1 MRKRKYIIIALFLF
15 ASFAI
20 TQKAFAKYVMQDTLA
35 IGIYLDKTPPIIDVM
50 SDGMTE
56 SFQNFANDIVKKKQ
70 DVIIHTSDN
79 VQIKQNLY
87 QYHPSK
93 PNFDGVERQEFE
105 NGKVFSEEGYYK
117 IVAVDTSGNQT
128 EIVILLDKSAPE
140 ILVQYFKKGQASL
153 QKRTAGVQKNFS
165 MENILNSTEG
175 NNGEIQENSNEIAEE
190 IKQSEENKKEVTEVE
205 VIEENIQ
212 ETEEEETIREDAEE
226 TIEVDVIE
234 TIQETEVSEKIVEDT
249 EEIMENNDMI
259 EVTQMIETE
268 SEEEIQVLK
277 ELEKTDDEI
286 MLMAAGD
293 MYVGNEAEFRNALAM
308 QASVIRVRQSIDF
321 SAPVYI
327 NYAVTIVNEGIT
339 NSLRYGNGGSFIV
352 VQNGGSLV
360 LSGIIVDTN
369 SSGAGGMIGINI
381 QQGGYVTFI
390 NSSIVDGGLANT
402 GILINGGGSLLLWSC
417 EIVRCSLRN

>member
-1 MRKRKYIIIALFLF
+1 MKKRKNVIIALFLLV
-15 ASFAI
+15 SFANV
-20 TQKAFAKYVMQDTLA
+20 KEVFAKYVMQDTLA

-50 SDGMTE
+50 SDGTTE

-87 QYHPSK
+87 QYHPSR
-93 PNFDGVERQEFE
+93 PNFDEVERQEFE

-117 IVAVDTSGNQT
+117 IMAIDTSGNQT
-128 EIVILLDKSAPE
+128 EIVVLLDKSAPE

-153 QKRTAGVQKNFS
+153 VKQTVGVQKNFLA
-165 MENILNSTEG
+165 ENILNSIEE
-175 NNGEIQENSNEIAEE
+175 NNDEIQENVNEIVVENIQEIEPSEENEQEIAEEEVAGGRIQEIGKQETIQEDTEKMTKVEVTEEKIQEAEASEEIAEE
-190 IKQSEENKKEVTEVE
+190 IIENNEI
-205 VIEENIQ
+205 IEENLVVETEELQ
-212 ETEEEETIREDAEE
+212 ETEELEI
-226 TIEVDVIE
+226 
-234 TIQETEVSEKIVEDT
+234 TE
-249 EEIMENNDMI
+249 
-259 EVTQMIETE
+259 
-268 SEEEIQVLK
+268 
-277 ELEKTDDEI
+277 DEI
-286 MLMAAGD
+286 MLTAIGD
-293 MYVGNEAEFRNALAM
+293 MYVGNEAEFRNALEM

-321 SAPVYI
+321 TSPIYI

-352 VQNGGSLV
+352 VQKGGSLV
-360 LSGIIVDTN
+360 LSGMIVDTH
-369 SSGAGGMIGINI
+369 SSGVGGMIGINI

-417 EIVRCSLRN
+417 EIVRCGLRN

>member
-1 MRKRKYIIIALFLF
+1 MKKRKNVIISLFLLV
-15 ASFAI
+15 SFANV
-20 TQKAFAKYVMQDTLA
+20 KEVFEKYVMQDTLA

-50 SDGMTE
+50 SDGTTE

-87 QYHPSK
+87 QYHPSR
-93 PNFDGVERQEFE
+93 PNFDEVERQEFE

-117 IVAVDTSGNQT
+117 IMAIDTSGNQT
-128 EIVILLDKSAPE
+128 EIVVLLDKSAPE

-153 QKRTAGVQKNFS
+153 VKQTVGVQKNFLA
-165 MENILNSTEG
+165 ENILNSIEE
-175 NNGEIQENSNEIAEE
+175 NNDEIQENVNEIVVENIQEIEPSEENEQEIAEEEVAGGRIQEIGKQETIQEDTEKMTKVEVTEEKIQEAEASEEIAEE
-190 IKQSEENKKEVTEVE
+190 IIENNEI
-205 VIEENIQ
+205 IEENLVVETEELQ
-212 ETEEEETIREDAEE
+212 ETEELEI
-226 TIEVDVIE
+226 
-234 TIQETEVSEKIVEDT
+234 TE
-249 EEIMENNDMI
+249 
-259 EVTQMIETE
+259 
-268 SEEEIQVLK
+268 
-277 ELEKTDDEI
+277 DEI
-286 MLMAAGD
+286 MLTAIGD
-293 MYVGNEAEFRNALAM
+293 MYVGNEAEFRNALEM

-321 SAPVYI
+321 TSPIYI

-352 VQNGGSLV
+352 VQKGGSLV
-360 LSGIIVDTN
+360 LSGMIVDTH
-369 SSGAGGMIGINI
+369 SSGVGGMIGINI

-417 EIVRCSLRN
+417 EIVRCGLRN

>member
-1 MRKRKYIIIALFLF
+1 MKKRKNVIIALFLLV
-15 ASFAI
+15 SFANV
-20 TQKAFAKYVMQDTLA
+20 KEVFAKYVMQDTLA

-50 SDGMTE
+50 SDGTTE

-87 QYHPSK
+87 QYHPSR
-93 PNFDGVERQEFE
+93 PNFDEVERQEFE

-117 IVAVDTSGNQT
+117 IMAIDTSGNQT
-128 EIVILLDKSAPE
+128 EIVVLLDKSAPE

-153 QKRTAGVQKNFS
+153 VKQTVGVQKNFLA
-165 MENILNSTEG
+165 ENILNSIEE
-175 NNGEIQENSNEIAEE
+175 NNDEIQENVNEIVVENIQEIEPSEENEQEIAEEEVAGGRIQEIGKQETIQEDTEKMTKVEVTEEKIQEAEASEEIAEE
-190 IKQSEENKKEVTEVE
+190 IIENNEI
-205 VIEENIQ
+205 IEENLVVETEELQ
-212 ETEEEETIREDAEE
+212 ETEELEI
-226 TIEVDVIE
+226 
-234 TIQETEVSEKIVEDT
+234 TE
-249 EEIMENNDMI
+249 
-259 EVTQMIETE
+259 
-268 SEEEIQVLK
+268 
-277 ELEKTDDEI
+277 DEI
-286 MLMAAGD
+286 MLTAIGD
-293 MYVGNEAEFRNALAM
+293 MYVGNEAEFRNALEM

-321 SAPVYI
+321 TSPIYI

-352 VQNGGSLV
+352 VQKGGSLL
-360 LSGIIVDTN
+360 LSGMIVDTH
-369 SSGAGGMIGINI
+369 SSGVGGMIGINI

-417 EIVRCSLRN
+417 EIVRCGLRN

>member
-1 MRKRKYIIIALFLF
+1 MKKRKNVIIALFLLV
-15 ASFAI
+15 SFANV
-20 TQKAFAKYVMQDTLA
+20 KEVFAKYVMQDTLA

-50 SDGMTE
+50 SDGTTE

-87 QYHPSK
+87 QYHPSR
-93 PNFDGVERQEFE
+93 PNFDEVERQEFE

-117 IVAVDTSGNQT
+117 IMAIDTSGNQT
-128 EIVILLDKSAPE
+128 EIVVLLDKSAPE

-153 QKRTAGVQKNFS
+153 VKQTVGVQKNFLA
-165 MENILNSTEG
+165 ENILNSIEE
-175 NNGEIQENSNEIAEE
+175 NNDEIQENVNEIVVENIQEIEPSEENEQEIAEEEVAGGRIQEIGKQETIQEDTEKMTKVEVTEEKIQEAEASEEIAEE
-190 IKQSEENKKEVTEVE
+190 IIENNEI
-205 VIEENIQ
+205 IEENLVVETEELQ
-212 ETEEEETIREDAEE
+212 ETEELEI
-226 TIEVDVIE
+226 
-234 TIQETEVSEKIVEDT
+234 TE
-249 EEIMENNDMI
+249 
-259 EVTQMIETE
+259 
-268 SEEEIQVLK
+268 
-277 ELEKTDDEI
+277 DEI
-286 MLMAAGD
+286 MLTAIGD

-321 SAPVYI
+321 TSPIYI

-352 VQNGGSLV
+352 VQKGGSLL
-360 LSGIIVDTN
+360 LSGMIVDTH
-369 SSGAGGMIGINI
+369 SSGVGGMIGINI

-417 EIVRCSLRN
+417 EIVRCGLRN

>member
-1 MRKRKYIIIALFLF
+1 MKKRKNIIIALFLLV
-15 ASFAI
+15 SFANV
-20 TQKAFAKYVMQDTLA
+20 KEAFAKYVMQDTLA
-35 IGIYLDKTPPIIDVM
+35 IGVYLDKTPPIIDVT
-50 SDGMTE
+50 SDGTTE

-87 QYHPSK
+87 QYHPSR
-93 PNFDGVERQEFE
+93 PNFDEVERQEFE

-117 IVAVDTSGNQT
+117 IMAIDTSGNQT
-128 EIVILLDKSAPE
+128 EIVVLLDKSAPE

-153 QKRTAGVQKNFS
+153 VKQTAGVQKKFGA
-165 MENILNSTEG
+165 ENILNSTEEG
-175 NNGEIQENSNEIAEE
+175 NDEIQENINEVGEE
-190 IKQSEENKKEVTEVE
+190 STQETEQS
-205 VIEENIQ
+205 EENIQ
-212 ETEEEETIREDAEE
+212 ETEENETIQEDTEE
-226 TIEVDVIE
+226 TIEVDVTE
-234 TIQETEVSEKIVEDT
+234 TIQEMEVTEEIIEDT
-249 EEIMENNDMI
+249 EKIMENNDTI
-259 EVTQMIETE
+259 EETQMIEMETK
-268 SEEEIQVLK
+268 EEIQVL
-277 ELEKTDDEI
+277 EKADDEI
-286 MLMAAGD
+286 MLMVAGD
-293 MYVGNEAEFRNALAM
+293 MYVGNEAEFRNALEM

-321 SAPVYI
+321 TSPIYI

-360 LSGIIVDTN
+360 LSGIIVDTH
-369 SSGAGGMIGINI
+369 SSGIGGMIGINI

-417 EIVRCSLRN
+417 EIVRCGLRN

>member
-1 MRKRKYIIIALFLF
+1 MKKRKNVIIALFLLV
-15 ASFAI
+15 SFANV
-20 TQKAFAKYVMQDTLA
+20 KEVFAKYVMQDTLA

-50 SDGMTE
+50 SDGTTE

-70 DVIIHTSDN
+70 EVIIHTSDN

-87 QYHPSK
+87 QYHPSR
-93 PNFDGVERQEFE
+93 PNFDEVERQEFE

-117 IVAVDTSGNQT
+117 IMAIDTSGNQT
-128 EIVILLDKSAPE
+128 EIVVLLDKYAPE

-153 QKRTAGVQKNFS
+153 VKQTVGVQKNFLA
-165 MENILNSTEG
+165 ENILNSIEE
-175 NNGEIQENSNEIAEE
+175 NNDEIQENVNEIVVENIQEIEPSEENEQEIAEEEVAGGRIQEIGKQETIQEDTEKMTKVEVTEEKIQEAEASEEIAEE
-190 IKQSEENKKEVTEVE
+190 IIENNEI
-205 VIEENIQ
+205 IEENLVVETEELQ
-212 ETEEEETIREDAEE
+212 ETEELEI
-226 TIEVDVIE
+226 
-234 TIQETEVSEKIVEDT
+234 TE
-249 EEIMENNDMI
+249 
-259 EVTQMIETE
+259 
-268 SEEEIQVLK
+268 
-277 ELEKTDDEI
+277 DEI
-286 MLMAAGD
+286 MLTAIGD

-321 SAPVYI
+321 TSPIYI

-352 VQNGGSLV
+352 VQKGGSLL
-360 LSGIIVDTN
+360 LSGMIVDTH
-369 SSGAGGMIGINI
+369 SSGVGGMIGINI

-417 EIVRCSLRN
+417 EIVRCGLRN

>member
-1 MRKRKYIIIALFLF
+1 MKKRKNVIIALFLLV
-15 ASFAI
+15 SFANV
-20 TQKAFAKYVMQDTLA
+20 KEVFAKYVMQDTLA

-50 SDGMTE
+50 SDGTTK

-87 QYHPSK
+87 QYHPSR
-93 PNFDGVERQEFE
+93 PNFDEVERQEFE

-117 IVAVDTSGNQT
+117 IMAIDTSGNQT
-128 EIVILLDKSAPE
+128 EIVVLLDKSAPE

-153 QKRTAGVQKNFS
+153 VKQTVGVQKNFLA
-165 MENILNSTEG
+165 ENILNSIEE
-175 NNGEIQENSNEIAEE
+175 NNDEIQENVNEIVVENIQEIEPSEENEQEIAEEEVAGGRIQEIGKQETIQEDTEKMTKVEVTEEKIQEAEASEEIAEE
-190 IKQSEENKKEVTEVE
+190 IIENNEI
-205 VIEENIQ
+205 IEENLVVETEELQ
-212 ETEEEETIREDAEE
+212 ETEELEI
-226 TIEVDVIE
+226 
-234 TIQETEVSEKIVEDT
+234 TE
-249 EEIMENNDMI
+249 
-259 EVTQMIETE
+259 
-268 SEEEIQVLK
+268 
-277 ELEKTDDEI
+277 DEI
-286 MLMAAGD
+286 MLTAIGD

-321 SAPVYI
+321 TSPIYI

-352 VQNGGSLV
+352 VQKGGSLV
-360 LSGIIVDTN
+360 LSGMIVDTH
-369 SSGAGGMIGINI
+369 SSGVGGMIGINI

-417 EIVRCSLRN
+417 EIVRCGLRN

>member
-1 MRKRKYIIIALFLF
+1 MKKRKNVIIALFLLV
-15 ASFAI
+15 SFANV
-20 TQKAFAKYVMQDTLA
+20 KEVFAKYVMQDTLA

-50 SDGMTE
+50 SDGTTE

-87 QYHPSK
+87 QYHPSR
-93 PNFDGVERQEFE
+93 PNFDEVERQEFE

-117 IVAVDTSGNQT
+117 IMAIDTSGNQT
-128 EIVILLDKSAPE
+128 EIVVLLDKSAPE

-153 QKRTAGVQKNFS
+153 VKQTVGVQKNFLA
-165 MENILNSTEG
+165 ENILNSIEE
-175 NNGEIQENSNEIAEE
+175 NNDEIQENVNEIVVENIQEIEPSEENEQEIAEEEVAGGRIQEIGKQETIQEDTEKMTKVEVTEEKIQEAEASEEIAEE
-190 IKQSEENKKEVTEVE
+190 IIENNEI
-205 VIEENIQ
+205 IEENLVVETEELQ
-212 ETEEEETIREDAEE
+212 ETEELEI
-226 TIEVDVIE
+226 
-234 TIQETEVSEKIVEDT
+234 TE
-249 EEIMENNDMI
+249 
-259 EVTQMIETE
+259 
-268 SEEEIQVLK
+268 
-277 ELEKTDDEI
+277 DEI
-286 MLMAAGD
+286 MLTAIGD

-321 SAPVYI
+321 TSPIYI

-352 VQNGGSLV
+352 VQKGGSLV
-360 LSGIIVDTN
+360 LSGMIVDTH
-369 SSGAGGMIGINI
+369 SSGVGGMIGINI

-417 EIVRCSLRN
+417 EIVRCGLRN

>member
-1 MRKRKYIIIALFLF
+1 MKKRKNVIIALFLLV
-15 ASFAI
+15 SFANV
-20 TQKAFAKYVMQDTLA
+20 KEVFAKYVMQDTLA

-50 SDGMTE
+50 SDGTTE

-70 DVIIHTSDN
+70 EVIIHTSDN

-87 QYHPSK
+87 QYHPSR
-93 PNFDGVERQEFE
+93 PNFDEVERQEFE

-117 IVAVDTSGNQT
+117 IMAIDTSGNQT
-128 EIVILLDKSAPE
+128 EIVVLLDKYAPE

-153 QKRTAGVQKNFS
+153 VKQTVGVQKNFLA
-165 MENILNSTEG
+165 ENILNSIEE
-175 NNGEIQENSNEIAEE
+175 NNDEIQENVNEIVVENIQEIEPSEENEQEIAEEEVAGGRIQEIGKQETIQEDTEKMTKVEVTEEKIQEAEASEEIAEE
-190 IKQSEENKKEVTEVE
+190 IIENNEI
-205 VIEENIQ
+205 IEENLVVETEELQ
-212 ETEEEETIREDAEE
+212 ETEELEI
-226 TIEVDVIE
+226 
-234 TIQETEVSEKIVEDT
+234 TE
-249 EEIMENNDMI
+249 
-259 EVTQMIETE
+259 
-268 SEEEIQVLK
+268 
-277 ELEKTDDEI
+277 DEI
-286 MLMAAGD
+286 MLTAIGD

-321 SAPVYI
+321 TSPIYI

-352 VQNGGSLV
+352 VQKGGSLV
-360 LSGIIVDTN
+360 LSGMIVDTH
-369 SSGAGGMIGINI
+369 SSGVGGMIGINI

-417 EIVRCSLRN
+417 EIVRCGLRN